1 MDDILACLTIPSL
14 RVLLDV
20 KTAHVRCNWKIMAE
34 GFLEVYHARTV
45 HPATVAPTLST
56 KGTVI
61 TLYPHGHQ
69 SMVSPVVPGARTD
82 GRDQLP
88 MFEGASAAFQAMLQ
102 PAHGIFP
109 NLITPL
115 DGRGFPFLVFWPE
128 AIDQTRL
135 DIIWFV
141 PDWGEG
147 ELPDKELWDRRLERF
162 DVLMQEDYR
171 NAEPIQRSMEH
182 AAHGGQVINYQER
195 RIWHVHAWIDKTIGP
210 ERIPAEL
217 CACPT
222 CWRTGTTCHE
232 AERSALAGSGVVALQ
247 PAALRRLRRSHGRAA
262 AAGFAGIGLY
272 AQAYERMRDEG
283 RKAADIA
290 FAVTDHG
297 LALAEVETVKG
308 WWATQGPLADECLA
322 TEQLAYELADAAGVR
337 YLQAIGQYECS
348 IDQAAHGFAG
358 LCESRRGARLEGGH
372 RVVAVHQHR
381 SAAEAQRIVEAA
393 DRPENGGYCADIWH
407 HVRGANDIEMVRQLP
422 ADKIFAV
429 QMNDG
434 PARPLIDDYKA
445 DCLASRLPPGDG
457 TFDCVGFVRTLVEMG
472 VTAPISL
479 PVCSQELWAAP
490 VDHAAKV
497 AADGMRQVLAQV
509 S

>member
-1 MDDILACLTIPSL
+1 MGAWHACPRNGIFVGLQKDERSLPPVRCESFGGWHFVNLDHDAVSLHEWLSPLDDILACLTIPSL
-14 RVLLDV
+14 RVPLDV

-82 GRDQLP
+82 GRDLLP

-147 ELPDKELWDRRLERF
+147 ELPDKELWDRRLQRF

-171 NAEPIQRSMEH
+171 NLEPIQRSMEH
-182 AAHGGQVINYQER
+182 AAPR
-195 RIWHVHAWIDKTIGP
+195 RSGHQLPRATDLARARLDRQDHRAGAN
-210 ERIPAEL
+210 PAETA
-217 CACPT
+217 ACPT
-222 CWRTGTTCHE
+222 CWRTGTICHE
-232 AERSALAGSGVVALQ
+232 TERSAVAGSGVVALQ
-247 PAALRRLRRSHGRAA
+247 PAALRRLRRSGWRRGGSRFRGHRLVRRRPTSGCATRA
-262 AAGFAGIGLY
+262 G
-272 AQAYERMRDEG
+272 
-283 RKAADIA
+283 KAADIA
-290 FAVTDHG
+290 SAVTDHG

-337 YLQAIGQYECS
+337 YLQAIGPYECS
-348 IDQAAHGFAG
+348 IDQAAHGTAG
-358 LCESRRGARLEGGH
+358 LCD
-372 RVVAVHQHR
+372 RVRSTNVKVGIEWLPYTNIG
-381 SAAEAQRIVEAA
+381 SAADAQRIVEAA
-393 DRPENGGYCADIWH
+393 DRPNGGYCADIWH

-434 PARPLIDDYKA
+434 PARPLIDD
-445 DCLASRLPPGDG
+445 
-457 TFDCVGFVRTLVEMG
+457 
-472 VTAPISL
+472 
-479 PVCSQELWAAP
+479 
-490 VDHAAKV
+490 
-497 AADGMRQVLAQV
+497 
-509 S
+509 